1 MDIDEYGNIIGLS
14 RGACWRYEWR
24 PLSGPPFIMS
34 VPVSRILFIGFDHS
48 AEFAARRNSTRFGF
62 AKSATIHLG
71 PALPRD
77 LGAAYLGPDVA
88 EARVEAGNP

>member
-1 MDIDEYGNIIGLS
+1 
-14 RGACWRYEWR
+14 
-24 PLSGPPFIMS
+24 MS
-34 VPVSRILFIGFDHS
+34 VPVSRILFFGSARS
-48 AEFAARRNSTRFGF
+48 AEFAVRRYSSRFGF

-77 LGAAYLGPDVA
+77 LGAAYLGSDLA